1 MLTETTGRT
10 PQDLTAELTDLAA
23 VDDWPSVWSGPPQ
36 GGTREFDEWCERYGW
51 EPQTTERT
59 LELRTRSG
67 GEWTFFAAKGA
78 FWNPLGALNHYAWQL
93 LAESGE
99 ENGALHAAAAEVW
112 PAYLKAAEDV
122 LGTPTW
128 SGDWD
133 AADFPEPPRP
143 DFWEGREDRMETR
156 SPYRLAYWAP
166 DGRVPGQPFVVLQQ
180 SLSFQAWTAAEPG
193 GSAIALDVFAPTEPL
208 SGDQ

>member
-10 PQDLTAELTDLAA
+10 PGDLTAELTDLAA
-23 VDDWPSVWSGPPQ
+23 IDDWPSVWAGPPQ
-36 GGTREFDEWCERYGW
+36 GGTPEFYAWCARYGW
-51 EPQTTERT
+51 EPQTTERI
-59 LELRTRSG
+59 LQLRTRAG
-67 GEWTFFAAKGA
+67 GEWTFFEAKGA
-78 FWNPLGALNHYAWQL
+78 FWNPIGALNHYAWQV
-93 LAESGE
+93 LAGSGE
-99 ENGALHAAAAEVW
+99 ENGAVHTAAAEMW
-112 PAYLKAAEDV
+112 PAYLKAAEAV
-122 LGTPTW
+122 LGAPTW

-193 GSAIALDVFAPTEPL
+193 ASAISLDVFAPAQSR
-208 SGDQ
+208 SGDR

>member
-10 PQDLTAELTDLAA
+10 SRDLAAELANMRA

-36 GGTREFDEWCERYGW
+36 GGTAEFYAWCERYGW

-67 GEWTFFAAKGA
+67 GEWTFFPAKGA
-78 FWNPLGALNHYAWQL
+78 FWNPLGALNHYAWQV
-93 LAESGE
+93 LAGSGE
-99 ENGALHAAAAEVW
+99 EYGAVHAAAAEVW

-133 AADFPEPPRP
+133 AADFPQPPRP
-143 DFWEGREDRMETR
+143 GF
-156 SPYRLAYWAP
+156 
-166 DGRVPGQPFVVLQQ
+166 
-180 SLSFQAWTAAEPG
+180 
-193 GSAIALDVFAPTEPL
+193 
-208 SGDQ
+208 